1 MVATPLKPTDNTLAV
16 VPVSGRIGAEIRGL
30 SLSSQLDEAQLAQIN
45 QALLHHKVIFFRGQ
59 HQLTDQEQEAFAARL
74 GTPIKHPTV
83 PSVEG
88 THSLLELD
96 SQRGERANSW
106 HTDVTFIPN
115 YPKLS
120 VLRGVKIPPAGGD
133 TVWANTAAAY
143 RDLPEHL
150 RQLADNLWAVHT
162 NVYDY
167 AAQGNNDPAEAEL
180 LAKAVENYKK
190 IFAAKKFETAHPLVR
205 VHPETGEKTLL
216 LGHFADRIVGLPSA
230 ASRQLLD
237 IFQHYVT
244 RLENTVRW
252 RWQEG
257 DVAIWDNR
265 STQHYAIYDYG
276 NAHRIVRR
284 VTLEG
289 DIPVSVDGRSSH
301 WVSTPT

>member
-1 MVATPLKPTDNTLAV
+1 MVATSLKAVENTLSII
-16 VPVSGRIGAEIRGL
+16 PVSGRIGAEIQGVAL
-30 SLSSQLDEAQLAQIN
+30 GADLPEAIIAQIN
-45 QALLHHKVIFFRGQ
+45 QALLQHKVIFFRNQ
-59 HQLTDQEQEAFAARL
+59 QQLGDQEQEAFASLL

-83 PSVEG
+83 PSVAG
-88 THSLLELD
+88 TNNLLELD
-96 SQRGERANSW
+96 STRGERANSW

-120 VLRGVKIPPAGGD
+120 VLRGVKIPAAGGD
-133 TVWANTAAAY
+133 TVWANTTAAY
-143 RDLPEHL
+143 NDLPEPL
-150 RQLADNLWAVHT
+150 RQLADTLWAVHS

-167 AAQGNNDPAEAEL
+167 AAQGSNDPAEAEL

-190 IFAAKKFETAHPLVR
+190 IFSAKKFETEHPLVR

-216 LGHFADRIVGLPSA
+216 LGHFADRIVGLPSS
-230 ASRQLLD
+230 ASRKLID
-237 IFQHYVT
+237 IFQSYIT

-265 STQHYAIYDYG
+265 ATQHYAVYDYG

-289 DIPVSVDGRSSH
+289 DIPLSVDGRHSRFLG
-301 WVSTPT
+301 VQ